1 MLSPRPRLL
10 AATVA
15 GLLGVTAVVSGAIPA
30 SAAAPSPKR
39 ADAALDR
46 AIQAFTTAPDGPPAI
61 AVVVQRGRR
70 AVLHA
75 AGTSQVGT
83 QTAPTLADHTRVASV
98 AKAFSGAT
106 ALSAVASGDL
116 KLTSTIGKVRPDLP
130 KAWAKVQLWQLLQHS
145 SGIPDFSQTD
155 AFAEAFRASLLT
167 PPPPVDLLSFVA
179 DQPLSF
185 RPGSKYKYSNSDNII
200 IGLMVEN
207 ATKDTYEKALEQR
220 VYQRLDLDETSLPSN
235 QVMPTPFIHGYQP
248 DPPGPLEDVSEAFAA
263 GWTWASGGIVSTPAD
278 ANRFVRGYV
287 AGKTTSPAA
296 HKAQMR
302 FRPGH
307 SEPPGPGRNSAGLA
321 VFRYRTRC
329 GTVYGHTG
337 NTAGY
342 TQFIAATR
350 DGKRSVSVSVSAQ
363 VTPDSRPAEF
373 PALRRI
379 FGLAVCAALAK

>member
-1 MLSPRPRLL
+1 MLSSRPRLL

-15 GLLGVTAVVSGAIPA
+15 GLAALSAIAVGAPPA
-30 SAAAPSPKR
+30 SAARPPKA
-39 ADAALDR
+39 ADVALDR
-46 AIQAFTTAPDGPPAI
+46 AIEAFTKIEAGPPAI
-61 AVVVQRGRR
+61 TVVVQRGKRP
-70 AVLHA
+70 VLHA
-75 AGTSQVGT
+75 AGTTQVGT
-83 QTAPTLADHTRVASV
+83 ETAPTLDDHTRVASV
-98 AKAFSGAT
+98 AKAFSGAA

-130 KAWAKVQLWQLLQHS
+130 KAWAKVKLWQLMQHS
-145 SGIPDFSQTD
+145 SGIPDFSQT
-155 AFAEAFRASLLT
+155 EAFGQAFQASLLD

-200 IGLMVEN
+200 IGLMIET
-207 ATKDTYEKALEQR
+207 ATKDTYEKELDER
-220 VYQRLDLDETSLPSN
+220 VDQRLGLDETSLPSD
-235 QVMPTPFIHGYQP
+235 QVLPTPFIHGYAL
-248 DPPGPLEDVSEAFAA
+248 DPSAPPEDLSEVFAA
-263 GWTWASGGIVSTPAD
+263 GWTWASGGVVSTPAD

-287 AGKTTSPAA
+287 AGKTTNRAA

-307 SEPPGPGRNSAGLA
+307 SEPPGPGRNSAGLSL
-321 VFRYRTRC
+321 FRYETRC

-342 TQFIAATR
+342 TQFIAASR
-350 DGKRSVSVSVSAQ
+350 DGKRSTSVSVSAQ
-363 VTPDSRPAEF
+363 VTPDSRPDDF

-379 FGLAVCAALAK
+379 FGLAVCAAMAK

>member
-70 AVLHA
+70 PVLHA

-83 QTAPTLADHTRVASV
+83 QTAPTLDDHTRVASV

-200 IGLMVEN
+200 VGLMVET
-207 ATKDTYEKALEQR
+207 ATKQTYEHELDGR
-220 VYQRLDLDETSLPSN
+220 VSARLGLQETSLPSGATIA
-235 QVMPTPFIHGYQP
+235 TPYIHGSGI
-248 DPPGPLEDVSEAFAA
+248 DPPAPPEDVSEAFAA
-263 GWTWASGGIVSTPAD
+263 GWTWASGGVVSTPAD

-287 AGKTTSPAA
+287 AGKTTNQVA

-307 SEPPGPGRNSAGLA
+307 SEPPGPGKNTAGLA
-321 VFRYRTRC
+321 LFRYQTRC

-342 TQFIAATR
+342 TQFIAASR
-350 DGKRSVSVSVSAQ
+350 DGKRSASVSVSAQ
-363 VTPDSRPAEF
+363 VTPDSRPADY
-373 PALRRI
+373 PTMRRI
-379 FGLAVCAALAK
+379 FGLAVCAAMAE